1 MAHRYQAHRRRSG
14 PGPLPGEG
22 TIAPNGSTTVTPSYG
37 RLRRRLLL
45 TVLAVV
51 LVAALVAVGVVVWS
65 GDGAADDPADRA
77 AATLPA
83 VGEPDPVLA
92 ALSTGAPAPD
102 PDVLATRL
110 TPLLAA
116 PALLGGVSAEV
127 VDVASGQTLF
137 DQEAGDPVTPA
148 STAKLLTA
156 VATLTTLDPADTLE
170 TRVVAGATPDEVVLV
185 GGGDPTLS
193 TTAPS
198 LAYPGAAT
206 VADLA
211 TQVQAA
217 LPPGTTVS
225 RVVVDNSLFEGPLT
239 AEGWGPEDAPSSYAA
254 PVTATAVDG
263 ARVTSGENP
272 RSGQPGTDAGAALA
286 AALGAPRA
294 TVQLGPA
301 PDGAATLGSVRSA
314 PVTRLVEQALSQ
326 SDNLLAESLARHV
339 ALARGLPATFE
350 GAAQGVTDALEEAGV
365 DVSDVDLYDGSG
377 LSRLD
382 LVTPDVLTD
391 LVTGAAD
398 GSLAGTSAVL
408 SGLAVAGYDGTLFD
422 RGDDDPATAPGAIRG
437 KTGTL
442 LGVHA
447 LAGTVVTADG
457 RLLAYALVANG
468 TSGGG
473 DPEEAALDA
482 VASTLAA
489 CGCS

>member
-1 MAHRYQAHRRRSG
+1 VQVCSG
-14 PGPLPGEG
+14 DLFRGVG
-22 TIAPNGSTTVTPSYG
+22 TIAQGGSTSVTPSYR

-45 TVLAVV
+45 TVLAAVV
-51 LVAALVAVGVVVWS
+51 VAALVVAGLVVAAGDDAS
-65 GDGAADDPADRA
+65 GDDGEAARA
-77 AATLPA
+77 AAALPE

-92 ALSTGAPAPD
+92 ALSTEAPAPN
-102 PDVLATRL
+102 PDALATRL

-116 PALLGGVSAEV
+116 PALRGGVSAEV
-127 VDVASGQTLF
+127 VDVADGQTLF
-137 DQEAGDPVTPA
+137 DQDADAPVTPA

-156 VATLTTLDPADTLE
+156 VAALTTLDPEATLE
-170 TRVVAGATPDEVVLV
+170 TTVVAGSTPDEVVLV

-193 TTAPS
+193 TTDPS
-198 LAYPGAAT
+198 PTYPGAAT

-211 TQVQAA
+211 AQVQAA
-217 LPPGTTVS
+217 LPPGTVVR
-225 RVVVDNSLFEGPLT
+225 RVVVDSSLFEGPLT
-239 AEGWGPEDAPSSYAA
+239 ADGWGPDDAPSTYAA

-263 ARVTSGENP
+263 ARVTPGEDA

-286 AALGAPRA
+286 AALGVPRA
-294 TVQLGPA
+294 TVQLGTA
-301 PDGAATLGSVRSA
+301 PEGAATLGSVRSA
-314 PVTRLVEQALSQ
+314 PVARLVEQALSQ
-326 SDNLLAESLARHV
+326 SDNLLAESLARQV
-339 ALARGLPATFE
+339 ALARDLPPTFD
-350 GAAQGVTDALEEAGV
+350 GSARAVTEALDEAGV
-365 DVSDVDLYDGSG
+365 DVSDVELHDGSG

-391 LVTGAAD
+391 LVAGVAD
-398 GSLAGTSAVL
+398 GSLEGASAVL
-408 SGLAVAGYDGTLFD
+408 SGLAVAGWDGTLFD
-422 RGDDDPATAPGAIRG
+422 RGDDDPATAPGSVRG

-482 VASTLAA
+482 VASALAA